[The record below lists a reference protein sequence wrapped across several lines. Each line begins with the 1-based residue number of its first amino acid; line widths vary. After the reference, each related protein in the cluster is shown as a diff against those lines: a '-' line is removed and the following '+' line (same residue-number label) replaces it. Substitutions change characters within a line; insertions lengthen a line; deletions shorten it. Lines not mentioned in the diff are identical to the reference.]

1 MTDKARMHFLNE
13 SRKLFASGSRLW
25 FNLSLDDF
33 GFERLAF
40 V

>member
-13 SRKLFASGSRLW
+13 SRKLFVRGSRLW

-33 GFERLAF
+33 RFERLAF